1 MIKSDNHYAGGE
13 HLMKADQYG
22 QYGPYICRSLI
33 EADSQGGA
41 FIAEHETTGKKVLLR
56 VMTVTIADV
65 KQALNQCHDL
75 LADLAAID
83 APNIIAIEDYGS
95 EDHTLYIALSLV
107 QGGTLAQRMAHR
119 RIGIANV
126 SDDHQPVLPST
137 QEVLALT
144 QRMAHAL
151 DGLHATGLVHGQLEP
166 RTILFDRDGQAYLS
180 EIGFTR
186 LMKIM
191 FRLDAT
197 NSFNMSRYSPPELW
211 NGERPSPATD
221 QYALACILYELLTG
235 QAAFAGVSIYDLMKA
250 HTEDVAVPPHY
261 VRPELP
267 ESLAMIFWQALAK
280 SPGKRFRT
288 VTGFYQALYK
298 ALGDDEPSTTDF
310 FTFSLS

>member
-1 MIKSDNHYAGGE
+1 METG
-13 HLMKADQYG
+13 QYG

-41 FIAEHETTGKKVLLR
+41 FIAEHQTTGRKVLLR

-65 KQALNQCHDL
+65 KEALKQCHDL

-95 EDHTLYIALSLV
+95 EEHTLYIALSLV
-107 QGGTLAQRMAHR
+107 QGGTLAQRMAHH
-119 RIGIANV
+119 RIGIA
-126 SDDHQPVLPST
+126 DAPLDHQPELPST
-137 QEVLALT
+137 QDVLALT
-144 QRMAHAL
+144 ERMAHAL
-151 DGLHATGLVHGQLEP
+151 DGLHAAGLVHGQLEP
-166 RTILFDRDGQAYLS
+166 RTILFDRDGQAYLT

-235 QAAFAGVSIYDLMKA
+235 QVAFAGVSIYDLMKA
-250 HTEDVAVPPHY
+250 HTEEVAAPPHY
-261 VRPELP
+261 ARPELP
-267 ESLAMIFWQALAK
+267 ENLAMVFWQALAK
-280 SPGKRFRT
+280 PPGRRFDT
-288 VTGFYQALYK
+288 VTDFYK
-298 ALGDDEPSTTDF
+298 ALQKVLADRAGTGTDF
-310 FTFSLS
+310 FTFDLS